1 MRNMSLWRVLSLF
14 TLILCACTPKDT
26 NVLLPDLAH
35 AEAIMYQYPDS
46 ALHILE
52 TMEIPVP
59 TDKFQ
64 NATWCL
70 LITQAREKNF
80 QKHTS
85 DSLINI
91 AYDYFMKKDDPQRKA
106 LVLNYKGVINEEAFD
121 NIEKATQFYLEA
133 SKEVEKSVDY
143 QLAFLIYRYLGRV
156 YASRCMSEYAMQAFQ
171 KAYRY
176 AKLSKNKSYIS
187 SSLNYI
193 AKAYFL
199 RKEWNKAIK
208 YYTQAYELAKT
219 TSDQRTIS
227 GIANELSNAYSQIKK
242 YTLAMKYAQ
251 EALYMDEKE
260 QVKDEE
266 ILLTIGDIYRKIGKI
281 DSANYFLNKAV
292 LSDNIYTC
300 RAAYQRLWYLHRDLD
315 RNNKKALEYA
325 DKFWIYTDSIQAI
338 DKSKELI
345 KIQEK
350 FNQQKVLSVNNQK
363 QINKDR
369 SISYVLWG
377 MVVLLCLV
385 AVIIYIYQRK
395 LIQKKQ
401 IIQNC
406 KEHICNCTKKMH
418 EYESIVNS
426 NEDRIRELLIE
437 ITGKQRIQEQFEEEL
452 IALADIQQQNITLN
466 QENISLQESIKQY
479 SSLLKEKEYSLK
491 SAFEEQLRLSERE
504 KKLCNQLIK
513 KSTVINS
520 LKRSPKYL
528 DAIHWEA
535 VCDAVDEIYDDF
547 TKRLSNRLPFLTK
560 SDLQFC
566 CLLKIELSIP
576 EIAMILGISATS
588 VSRKKLRL
596 KGRIAENIGYPLKE
610 NQTLDLWI
618 LEY

>member
-1 MRNMSLWRVLSLF
+1 MRNMSLWGVLFLF
-14 TLILCACTPKDT
+14 ILILCTCTPKDI

-91 AYDYFMKKDDPQRKA
+91 AYDYFMKQGDPQRKA

-187 SSLNYI
+187 NSLNYI
-193 AKAYFL
+193 AKAYSL
-199 RKEWNKAIK
+199 RKEWNKAIE

-227 GIANELSNAYSQIKK
+227 GIANELSNAYSQTKK

-251 EALYMDEKE
+251 EALYIDEKE
-260 QVKDEE
+260 QLKDEE

-281 DSANYFLNKAV
+281 DSANYFFNKAV

-300 RAAYQRLWYLHRDLD
+300 RAAYQGLWYLNRDLAKND
-315 RNNKKALEYA
+315 KKALEYA

-345 KIQEK
+345 KMQEK
-350 FNQQKVLSVNNQK
+350 FNQQKVLSINSQM
-363 QINKDR
+363 QINKNR

-385 AVIIYIYQRK
+385 AVLIYVYQRK
-395 LIQKKQ
+395 LIQQKH
-401 IIQNC
+401 IIQKS
-406 KEHICNCTKKMH
+406 KEHICNCTKKIH
-418 EYESIVNS
+418 EYESLIAS
-426 NEDRIRELLIE
+426 NEDRIKELLIE
-437 ITGKQRIQEQFEEEL
+437 ITDRQRIQEQFKEEL
-452 IALADIQQQNITLN
+452 MVLADIQQQSKILN
-466 QENISLQESIKQY
+466 QENISLQKSIQQY

-491 SAFEEQLRLSERE
+491 SAFEEKLWLSERE

-513 KSTVINS
+513 KSEVINS

-528 DAIHWEA
+528 DTIHWVE

-547 TKRLSNRLPFLTK
+547 TKRLSNRLPFLAE

-596 KGRIAENIGYPLKE
+596 KRRIVEKLEYPLKE
-610 NQTLDLWI
+610 NQTLDLWV